1 MTEYLLQNGER
12 SSQPLL
18 LVGHG
23 TRSDR
28 GRTAFLDFAAC
39 LQVQTPNRP
48 VVPCFLELSE
58 PSIHA
63 GIDGCVAQGHHTLTA
78 LPLLLFAARHS
89 KFDVTNAL
97 DAAVRRH
104 PGLTIDYGRHL
115 GVSPRLLQLWR
126 ERLETADGASAVP
139 PEETV
144 LLFVGRG
151 ASDPD
156 ANGDAHKLARMLW
169 EGTRYKGLEV
179 CYAGIT
185 YPRLEQ
191 GFARALSWQAR
202 RIVVIPHLL
211 FAGVLLDRIHNF
223 ARAQQAAYPDI
234 AVQAMDAIGADPALF
249 AAIGDRERE
258 AQSGATQMNCY
269 TCKFRQS
276 VAADGHGH
284 HHHHHGEHDEH
295 GEHGEA
301 AATTALYH
309 GVTDLYPEPESYHQR
324 AWQVP

>member
-1 MTEYLLQNGER
+1 MTEFLMTREGPL
-12 SSQPLL
+12 QPLL

-23 TRSDR
+23 TRSSQ
-28 GRTAFLDFAAC
+28 GRKAFLDFASC
-39 LQVQTPNRP
+39 LQARTPDRP

-58 PSIHA
+58 PSIQA
-63 GIDGCVAQGHHTLTA
+63 GIDRCVVAGYRELTA

-104 PGLTIDYGRHL
+104 PDLTIRYGSHL
-115 GVSPRLLQLWR
+115 GISPHLLQLWR
-126 ERLETADGASAVP
+126 ERLERADRASEIP
-139 PEETV
+139 PEETL

-156 ANGDAHKLARMLW
+156 ANGDAFKLARMLW
-169 EGTRYKGLEV
+169 EGTRYQGLEV

-191 GFARALSWQAR
+191 GFARALSWQPR
-202 RIVVIPHLL
+202 RIVVVPHLL
-211 FAGVLLDRIHNF
+211 FTGVLLERIQNF
-223 ARAQQAAYPDI
+223 ARAQQEAHPDI
-234 AVQAMDAIGADPALF
+234 VVQALDAIGADPALF

-258 AQSGATQMNCY
+258 ASNGETFMNCY

-276 VAADGHGH
+276 VLADGHGH
-284 HHHHHGEHDEH
+284 HHHDHHHQGD
-295 GEHGEA
+295 A
-301 AATTALYH
+301 SAPTPLYH

-324 AWQVP
+324 AWQIP